1 MSQIRIPRWYL
12 CIEFSGPAEIKM
24 LFSAMLAQMP
34 LTTADLASQMGVNQS
49 TISRWRTGGAS
60 PSLKDMVRAS
70 EIIAVETERL
80 NQFAQEVMGTLQVVN
95 KLYEHYS
102 RERPTLSGHKQRKP
116 WRADLDGHIARGMAL
131 IGEERLEE
139 RF

>member
-1 MSQIRIPRWYL
+1 MSPIHVPSWYL
-12 CIEFSGPAEIKM
+12 GVEFNGPAEIAI

-49 TISRWRTGGAS
+49 TISRWGTGGAR

-70 EIIAVETERL
+70 EIIARETERL
-80 NQFAQEVMGTLQVVN
+80 NQFAQEASGALRVVK
-95 KLYEHYS
+95 KLDEHR
-102 RERPTLSGHKQRKP
+102 REKPTLSAHKQREP
-116 WRADLDGHIARGMAL
+116 WRTDLDGHIARSMAL